1 MQLKTFSV
9 LVCSSLLS
17 VSALAA
23 GQDAADTEVT
33 APLQCAPPTTQTI
46 TDAATRLVL
55 QALVEPSR
63 VSNRTSLFE
72 QYLASPVTAP
82 NSARQVATSHAR
94 LALAA
99 EHMQAGQYALARQVL
114 SGIDLSS
121 TVAVDAAL
129 LLAESWRLEG
139 NSGQSQAWL
148 LRVVQ
153 RYSSDPKALEG
164 LLLSARDMAQAGQ
177 VREAWALY
185 NLINAKVLDNVEQ
198 VTRLR
203 TDQDNLV
210 QQLLETR
217 LDASRDV
224 NTQIIKHILHSDAQS
239 ALANMRDI
247 IEARQQLACLARQ
260 DNALKDDAWD
270 ESIMTANVTSF
281 QTMLETEGKLNQRQL
296 EALKAELARAE
307 DYEKPDIEAEINEL
321 EEHIAS
327 LQQRLE
333 QLAAQQASLP
343 VASVSRKKQL
353 QQRIQA
359 TEQRINQNQQAI
371 RDELD
376 VAIGALQTRYREL
389 AAETQLARAE
399 LMQLV
404 ANR

>member
-23 GQDAADTEVT
+23 GQDAADTELT